1 MNVTKR
7 IVFMIAIGVLG
18 TFVAGASII
27 TTTTWAPDTT
37 PDGFGTGVL
46 RGVTV
51 TYTAVVDATRQ
62 SGETITVPWNTALG
76 TAPVCITP
84 SCSDNSAGVIG
95 TESATQAVDIHFSTP
110 VINPVLLMAYTDPGS
125 SMIFGQSLTLLSS
138 NNAQLSGNTVAFVGA
153 GNAVNDGFAA
163 QFTGSISDITFT
175 YVFQGT
181 GLGAGGSNYTS
192 AAFTVG
198 DVPEPASLGLGIA
211 GLVGLLIYRRRAV
224 AR

>member
-7 IVFMIAIGVLG
+7 IVFMVAIGVLG
-18 TFVAGASII
+18 TLVAGASII

-51 TYTAVVDATRQ
+51 TYTAVADATRQ

-76 TAPVCITP
+76 TAPVCVTP

-95 TESATQAVDIHFSTP
+95 TESLAQAVDIHFATA
-110 VINPVLLMAYTDPGS
+110 VVNPILFMAYTDPGS
-125 SMIFGQSLTLLSS
+125 SMTFASSLTLLSS

-153 GNAVNDGFAA
+153 TNTVNDGFAA
-163 QFTGSISDITFT
+163 QFTGSFTDITFT
-175 YVFQGT
+175 YADVPGVN
-181 GLGAGGSNYTS
+181 GGYTS

-211 GLVGLLIYRRRAV
+211 GLLGLLIYRRRAV